1 VHHAG
6 PWIEMTQIQAE
17 LAQDRNAIDTR
28 PGAQMLRA
36 LKPMLHDLS
45 RNRFSRFELT
55 HQKAIQVNEDFL
67 GTDIVSA
74 SGATCLKKRLKPKGQ
89 RTAEKTGCLASSF
102 FGPGHR
108 HFSKSFQI
116 RLGINESRVDGTM
129 AKDVGDGL
137 YGRVVG
143 QRSNG
148 PGMTKSS

>member
-17 LAQDRNAIDTR
+17 LAQDRNAIDPR

-36 LKPMLHDLS
+36 RKPMLHDLS
-45 RNRFSRFELT
+45 GDRFSRFELT

-89 RTAEKTGCLASSF
+89 RTAEKTGCHSFILSWARASTLLEE
-102 FGPGHR
+102 
-108 HFSKSFQI
+108 FSDPPWHK
-116 RLGINESRVDGTM
+116 
-129 AKDVGDGL
+129 
-137 YGRVVG
+137 
-143 QRSNG
+143 
-148 PGMTKSS
+148 